1 MIYNLPLSV
10 KYLLPNQHLGLVLLN
25 KNHTLCETFWLACS
39 VYVCCAYVK
48 LILLLKHHWIFQA
61 VNYFSLRG
69 TCFIWQYNK
78 NINISANGG
87 KIFCWE
93 PNQYPKIF
101 EDFMRCSKLF
111 ILSAFLLKSDIF
123 LYLVMEVWLYN
134 CNNYTILYVYY
145 MLVLFSVFSDP
156 WGKKGNTLSRT
167 VYWWPSPRYDV
178 KLNIV
183 EQFHRYS
190 LWWIWLSHHI
200 DIQESLWNCSTIFK
214 ITTDKTNKSIQ
225 PQRYHYLKLWI

>member
-87 KIFCWE
+87 KIFCRE

-111 ILSAFLLKSDIF
+111 IPGAFLLKSDIF
-123 LYLVMEVWLYN
+123 YIWWLRFDYIITIKKQFFVVGAFFCIIFQTLEV
-134 CNNYTILYVYY
+134 
-145 MLVLFSVFSDP
+145 
-156 WGKKGNTLSRT
+156 KKGIRCPEL
-167 VYWWPSPRYDV
+167 
-178 KLNIV
+178 
-183 EQFHRYS
+183 F
-190 LWWIWLSHHI
+190 
-200 DIQESLWNCSTIFK
+200 
-214 ITTDKTNKSIQ
+214 TDDPHLGMISN
-225 PQRYHYLKLWI
+225 